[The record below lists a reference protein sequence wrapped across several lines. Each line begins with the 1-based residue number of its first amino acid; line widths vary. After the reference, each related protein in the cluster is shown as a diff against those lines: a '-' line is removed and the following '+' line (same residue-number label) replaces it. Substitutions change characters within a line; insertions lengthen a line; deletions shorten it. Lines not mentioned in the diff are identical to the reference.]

1 MTFVDSLLEKVAR
14 PVPFR
19 VRILRRILRRWPI
32 GSCEARL
39 NAGAVDRPHY
49 FWCVYHAAVEAKAL
63 GYKAITVAEF
73 GVAGGNGLVCLLQ
86 QRKEI
91 EKEVGVE
98 IVVTGFDAGSGLP
111 ASNDPRDLLYCW
123 PAGSFVMDR
132 AALER
137 RINGAAELILG
148 DVKTTITAWEIRAD
162 APLGAILF
170 DLDMYTS
177 TMNAFAIFDKTN
189 VLPRVWCYFDDI
201 CGGPQNA
208 TANRTGE
215 REAIRQFSLGPE
227 RSLRNDYLS
236 PAYTFRGVPAE
247 QWHEHIY
254 LYHRLGH
261 PEYNRCLAKREE
273 QQLPLVAV

>member
-1 MTFVDSLLEKVAR
+1 MSSSAEERNRKRGGSRDRCDRLR
-14 PVPFR
+14 CR
-19 VRILRRILRRWPI
+19 VW
-32 GSCEARL
+32 
-39 NAGAVDRPHY
+39 
-49 FWCVYHAAVEAKAL
+49 FK
-63 GYKAITVAEF
+63 
-73 GVAGGNGLVCLLQ
+73 
-86 QRKEI
+86 
-91 EKEVGVE
+91 
-98 IVVTGFDAGSGLP
+98 P
-111 ASNDPRDLLYCW
+111 ASNDPRDLLHLGW

-137 RINGAAELILG
+137 RINGAAELIIG

-170 DLDMYTS
+170 DFRDYTS

-189 VLPRVWCYFDDI
+189 VLPRVWCYFDVI
-201 CGGPQNA
+201 SAAGLKMRLRIGQ
-208 TANRTGE
+208 GE
-215 REAIRQFSLGPE
+215 ARGNRQFSLGPE

-273 QQLPLVAV
+273 RQLPLSRGVISLYRR